1 MYMSCKQWKGSTNF
15 IISKRKEDKIQSSYL
30 FTQFKSKVESK
41 MTSSKFKDD
50 RLRLIGITY
59 KSMKNGRFFVGLKA
73 GPDIIG
79 PEEH

>member
-1 MYMSCKQWKGSTNF
+1 
-15 IISKRKEDKIQSSYL
+15 
-30 FTQFKSKVESK
+30 